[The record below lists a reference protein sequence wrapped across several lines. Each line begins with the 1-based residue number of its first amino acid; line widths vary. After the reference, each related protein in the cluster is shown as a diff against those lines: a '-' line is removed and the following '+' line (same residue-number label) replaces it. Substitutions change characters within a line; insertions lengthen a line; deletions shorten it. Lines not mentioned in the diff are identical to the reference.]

1 MQLLS
6 ARRQSLSIFFLAM
19 AEKPKRQAARE
30 EKIPSEAKGKD
41 LCKLTGY
48 NQVKASLQSITPTT
62 VHIKP
67 AIAINQYFEIAGFIF
82 DKDIFYL
89 FSLLANEYQ

>member
-19 AEKPKRQAARE
+19 AEKPKRQAIRE
-30 EKIPSEAKGKD
+30 EKIPSKPKGKD
-41 LCKLTGY
+41 LCQFTGN
-48 NQVKASLQSITPTT
+48 NQINASLQSIMPTT

-67 AIAINQYFEIAGFIF
+67 AIAISQYFETAGLIF
-82 DKDIFYL
+82 DKDKVFPFQIIDR
-89 FSLLANEYQ
+89 